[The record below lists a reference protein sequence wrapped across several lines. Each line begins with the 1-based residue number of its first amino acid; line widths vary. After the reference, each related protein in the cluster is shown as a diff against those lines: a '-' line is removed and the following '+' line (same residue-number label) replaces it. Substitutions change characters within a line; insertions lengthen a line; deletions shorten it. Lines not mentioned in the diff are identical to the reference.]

1 MRSIINVNK
10 DWLFVKNTTDTNMR
24 EGEIISLPHTW
35 NATDGQD
42 GGNDYF
48 RGSCLYV
55 KKLDKETLPKADR
68 YYLEIKGANSSSDVY
83 AGGEKLFHHD
93 GGYSTFR
100 VDITEHI
107 DSEIEI
113 IVDNS
118 ANETVYPQ
126 MADFTF
132 YGGLYRD
139 VNLICVPATHLDL
152 EYYGGKGV
160 MVTPIM
166 DGANA
171 KVEVVSYV
179 KNLQAGDE
187 VKVSLYE
194 RGSDEP
200 FATESGEKVNFV
212 IEFTVIFVG
221 KLMTVFHIPS

>member
-126 MADFTF
+126 VADFTF

-139 VNLICVPATHLDL
+139 VNIVCVNKAHFDLD
-152 EYYGGKGV
+152 YYGGTG
-160 MVTPIM
+160 
-166 DGANA
+166 
-171 KVEVVSYV
+171 
-179 KNLQAGDE
+179 LQITQ
-187 VKVSLYE
+187 LL
-194 RGSDEP
+194 R
-200 FATESGEKVNFV
+200 
-212 IEFTVIFVG
+212 
-221 KLMTVFHIPS
+221 